1 MSRLL
6 RSQFTAY
13 PEGNLHFWN
22 CPSDAKWFIQASVH
36 DDAVRTQYPVA
47 EQMRISLDALSQRN
61 SKTCLEEWIVEFSR
75 GETRGRNFLTLNT
88 EATPTYAKGGTWMSY
103 LGHFISLCARATRAI
118 LNHAPIGE
126 YRARFFPQKTCPCGQ
141 SDRRHILTDCPRF
154 AKDRVS
160 LPSPCIGDFIK
171 FLISNSSTFTFPTPR
186 EPPWAHDGHPM
197 CPLRH
202 RPSSEWISQVLPNET
217 HVLTALCFPSSH
229 SFLCA
234 YAQSPRQSLAQ
245 S

>member
-1 MSRLL
+1 
-6 RSQFTAY
+6 
-13 PEGNLHFWN
+13 
-22 CPSDAKWFIQASVH
+22 
-36 DDAVRTQYPVA
+36 
-47 EQMRISLDALSQRN
+47 MRISLDALSQRN
-61 SKTCLEEWIVEFSR
+61 SKACLEEWIVEFSR

-88 EATPTYAKGGTWMSY
+88 EKRTEATPTYAKGGTWMSY
-103 LGHFISLCARATRAI
+103 LGHSISLCARATRAI

-160 LPSPCIGDFIK
+160 LPPPCIGDFIK
-171 FLISNSSTFTFPTPR
+171 FLISNSSAFTFPTPR
-186 EPPWAHDGHPM
+186 EPPWAHDGHPT

-202 RPSSEWISQVLPNET
+202 RLSSECISQVLPSET